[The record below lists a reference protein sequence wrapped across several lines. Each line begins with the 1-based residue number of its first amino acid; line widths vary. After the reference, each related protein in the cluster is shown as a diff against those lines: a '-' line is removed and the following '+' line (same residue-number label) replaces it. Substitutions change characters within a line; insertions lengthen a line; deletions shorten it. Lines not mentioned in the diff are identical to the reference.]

1 MINVVKISD
10 GLGNQMFQYAF
21 ARKIQMQRGGC
32 VYLDTRFINN
42 EDRIIR
48 GEKSRTLERNDFRK
62 YGLSNFRI
70 KLPVANDYILLK
82 WKYMSQRNYLDKIIA
97 GLEREGLWFWQFKD
111 DSQKW
116 KGEVW
121 GASDCLFPTY
131 FQGYHF
137 NRKYYE
143 DIKGILQKEFRLKI
157 PIRLQKELQ
166 WTLNHENTVGL
177 HIRRGDYLKLHCDIS
192 EKIYYPEAVGIIQ
205 EQIMNPIY
213 LIFSDDIEW
222 VKKNFNINGRKIYI
236 SDMGFADY
244 EELTIMK
251 HCRHNIIAN
260 STFSYW
266 AAYLN
271 SNPDK
276 TVICPKR
283 WMPEIIPKGWVCI

>member
-1 MINVVKISD
+1 MNVVKISD

-21 ARKIQMQRGGC
+21 ARKIQMQRGGR

-42 EDRIIR
+42 EDRIAR
-48 GEKSRTLERNDFRK
+48 GEKNRTLDRNDHRE
-62 YGLSNFRI
+62 YSLDRFRI
-70 KLPVANDYILLK
+70 KLPVADWRILSR
-82 WKYMSQRNYLDKIIA
+82 WKYLNQKNGVERIIA
-97 GLEREGLWFWQFKD
+97 DLSEEGLWIWQFKD
-111 DSQKW
+111 DSYKQ

-121 GASDCLFPTY
+121 EAGDCFFPTY

-137 NRKYYE
+137 QRKYYE
-143 DIKGILQKEFRLKI
+143 DIRHILQKEFKLKT

-166 WTLNHENTVGL
+166 RILNYENTVGI

-192 EKIYYPEAVGIIQ
+192 EKSYYSEAMHIIQ
-205 EQIMNPIY
+205 EEVSEPVY
-213 LIFSDDIEW
+213 LVFSDDIEW
-222 VKKNFNINGRKIYI
+222 VRCNLSINGRKIYV

-244 EELTIMK
+244 EEPTIMK

-271 SNPDK
+271 SNLDK
-276 TVICPKR
+276 RIICPKR
-283 WMPEIIPKGWVCI
+283 WMPEIIPEEWICI